1 MWLVLRWVLVAR
13 ERHRRVGGCRVAHG
27 QEVFGLVAGC
37 RMIRSEGMCWEKI
50 RWEGV
55 CPELVLPGVVFRW
68 LLLRWVG
75 FR

>member
-1 MWLVLRWVLVAR
+1 M
-13 ERHRRVGGCRVAHG
+13 AHG

-37 RMIRSEGMCWEKI
+37 RMIWSEGMGWEKI
-50 RWEGV
+50 RLEGV